1 MPLFEFIS
9 NTGEIDFTFQ
19 KRRRHVASLGLR
31 LGHRPPGRQTV
42 ERNCRDKHGEQFHAS
57 PPARS
62 ASGGLLRSVGLR
74 PSICLYHDI
83 RLAVATMI
91 KMPTRLIN
99 A

>member
-1 MPLFEFIS
+1 MLGFEFVS
-9 NTGEIDFTFQ
+9 DAGEIDFALQ
-19 KRRRHVASLGLR
+19 ERRRHFAGVGLR
-31 LGHRPPGRQTV
+31 LRHSAPSRQTIQ
-42 ERNCRDKHGEQFHAS
+42 RDRCNKRGEQFHAS

-62 ASGGLLRSVGLR
+62 ASGGLLRPDGLR

-99 A
+99 T